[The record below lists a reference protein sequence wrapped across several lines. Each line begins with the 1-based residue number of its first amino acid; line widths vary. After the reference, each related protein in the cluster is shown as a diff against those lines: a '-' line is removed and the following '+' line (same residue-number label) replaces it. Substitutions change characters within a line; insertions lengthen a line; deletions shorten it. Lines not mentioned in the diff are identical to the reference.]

1 MFGDNKK
8 KIQKAIPFIS
18 ELTGIAA
25 GTLSA
30 YFFDST
36 AAGGFIQRIL
46 ADYLDRVL
54 SPIQE
59 QRVIT
64 VSALA
69 VDYVEKRL
77 K

>member
-30 YFFDST
+30 YLIDS
-36 AAGGFIQRIL
+36 RL
-46 ADYLDRVL
+46 PADLFNAYLR
-54 SPIQE
+54 
-59 QRVIT
+59 T
-64 VSALA
+64 T
-69 VDYVEKRL
+69 
-77 K
+77 